1 MLMIDH
7 EKKKCRKYRLNSPF
21 EIGKQAETAI
31 IEKQTSVVYIL
42 N

>member
-7 EKKKCRKYRLNSPF
+7 EKKYRKYRLNSPF
-21 EIGKQAETAI
+21 ETGKQAETAI